1 MVRPII
7 INSGSSHTS
16 KGKEKLNQ
24 LSDFKPINIPRAML
38 TKNCIPMPAYFNNSL
53 LVSFLDF
60 KIQFIFDAT
69 VNFPISFKVVKNN
82 LASILMA
89 Y

>member
-1 MVRPII
+1 
-7 INSGSSHTS
+7 
-16 KGKEKLNQ
+16 
-24 LSDFKPINIPRAML
+24 ML
-38 TKNCIPMPAYFNNSL
+38 TKNCIPMPAYFTNSL

-82 LASILMA
+82 LASTYIGILA
-89 Y
+89 QNNRIFKIILQKKSSYQ

>member
-1 MVRPII
+1 M
-7 INSGSSHTS
+7 INNGINQTS
-16 KGKEKLNQ
+16 KGNEKFNH

-60 KIQFIFDAT
+60 KI
-69 VNFPISFKVVKNN
+69 
-82 LASILMA
+82 
-89 Y
+89 